1 MAAPT
6 NTARTSTQ
14 AGNRED
20 LTDILTRVAPEATPA
35 SSNIGQG
42 QKSEAIYHEY
52 QLETLAA
59 PDPDNAQLEG
69 DDTGTYQENVTV
81 RVGNYNQI
89 FKRAFVISGTQEVVK
104 KAGRKSEINRH
115 RVLKSIEIKRDLE
128 AAILRNG
135 ASRAES
141 GSDARLVGGIPAW
154 LTSNVSRG
162 AGGANGGF
170 SAGVVAAAT
179 NGTQRALTEPLLK
192 AVLQSIFTNSGEAK
206 KRDVYLSAF
215 NKMAASA
222 MPGIADIRSEVKGK
236 SQATIYGAA
245 DMYMSDFGILAFIP
259 VAYGLTR
266 DALVLDNDYLG
277 VSTLRPIKEETLAKT
292 GDNEKRHI
300 IMEKTLEVR
309 NEKALGVIA
318 DLTTS

>member
-1 MAAPT
+1 MKQIPA
-6 NTARTSTQ
+6 TARWSVGPSK
-14 AGNRED
+14 AESNRM
-20 LTDILTRVAPEATPA
+20 
-35 SSNIGQG
+35 
-42 QKSEAIYHEY
+42 EY

-59 PDPDNAQLEG
+59 PNADNAQLEG
-69 DDTGTYQENVTV
+69 DDTSTYEENVTT

-89 FKRAFVISGTQEVVK
+89 FKRAFIISGTQEVVK

-162 AGGANGGF
+162 SGGSNGGF

-179 NGTQRALTEPLLK
+179 NGTQRTFTEALFK
-192 AVLQSIFTNSGEAK
+192 AVMQSIFTNSGEAK
-206 KRDVYLSAF
+206 KRDLYLSAAHKQLF
-215 NKMAASA
+215 SGF
-222 MPGIADIRSEVKGK
+222 PGISDIRSEVKGNN
-236 SQATIYGAA
+236 QATIYGAA
-245 DMYMSDFGILAFIP
+245 DAYMSDFGMVMVIP
-259 VAYGLTR
+259 LAYGLTR
-266 DALVLDNDYLG
+266 DALILDNDYLG
-277 VSTLRPIKEETLAKT
+277 VSTLRGVTEEKLAKT

-318 DLTTS
+318 DLT